1 MKRNTLSLLAA
12 LTFMIA
18 GACTDQPLALA
29 PDGSM
34 TPTPAPAAAGPVNPR
49 EELARTFALA
59 LRSPV
64 LRAYLRAKLQSSP
77 FREQKVHFQRFLQAD
92 GQHALLRMASATATP
107 AAALAGTANAAI
119 PLELYLPVPG
129 HRSAWMGD
137 GRVLVAT
144 ELSDGDT
151 PVAYD
156 TAGNRY
162 LLSPD
167 TPPAIPVLALVPVET
182 DFSTPPRAMMCLENC
197 GGGSGGGGGGYH
209 PAPPAPTPGLYM
221 TQAHFTQTFES
232 WLKGAPEFEVHILG
246 QKGQTDSL
254 TDYQCAGEHQGSPYY
269 FDQNSLDWS
278 SSVMVFSQ
286 AQLDDYHAKH
296 AGQNVR
302 VFVLEDDDTACQI
315 KTNGAQFA
323 DALAALDTL
332 VKGFGAGKDT
342 VAGGQKQFKAANAF
356 LKFLSVLGS
365 LINTNDDLVGNA
377 VADSVAGES
386 HPGFNWIVKGANNVT
401 NGWINLEMR

>member
-1 MKRNTLSLLAA
+1 MSRNTLLLLAVLA
-12 LTFMIA
+12 SMIA
-18 GACTDQPLALA
+18 GGCTDQPLALA

-34 TPTPAPAAAGPVNPR
+34 TPAPTTGAPADPR
-49 EELARTFALA
+49 EALARTLALA

-64 LRAYLRAKLQSSP
+64 LRAYLRAKLQMSP
-77 FREQKVHFQRFLQAD
+77 FREHKVQFQRFLTAD
-92 GQHALLRMASATATP
+92 GQHALLRIAGETATP
-107 AAALAGTANAAI
+107 PAAVAGAATAAI
-119 PLELYLPVPG
+119 PLEIYLPVPA

-144 ELSDGDT
+144 EISDSDT

-182 DFSTPPRAMMCLENC
+182 DFSTPPSAMMCMNPC
-197 GGGSGGGGGGYH
+197 GGGGSGGGS
-209 PAPPAPTPGLYM
+209 PAPPPAPAPGLYM
-221 TQAHFTQTFES
+221 SQAHFTQTFES

-254 TDYQCAGEHQGSPYY
+254 TDYQCAGEHQPAPYY

-278 SSVMVFSQ
+278 SSVMLFSQ
-286 AQLDDYHAKH
+286 AQLDDYRTKH
-296 AGQNVR
+296 AGQNIR
-302 VFVLEDDDTACQI
+302 VYVVEDDDTACQI
-315 KTNGAQFA
+315 KTDGNQLAMGLAQ
-323 DALAALDTL
+323 LDSI

-342 VAGGQKQFKAANAF
+342 VTGGLKQFQTAQGF
-356 LKFLSVLGS
+356 LKLLSVLGS

-386 HPGFNWIVKGANNVT
+386 HPGFNWIVKGTNNVT
-401 NGWINLEMR
+401 NGWIKLEMR